1 MTKSYAFVL
10 DSDNKKLSPTP
21 EPKAWYLIR
30 KKRANLI
37 SLMPLTIKLTKSV
50 SNEKIDDIIKII
62 KDKNN

>member
-30 KKRANLI
+30 KKRAKLV
-37 SLMPLTIKLTKSV
+37 SLMPLTIKLIKSV
-50 SNEKIDDIIKII
+50 PKE
-62 KDKNN
+62 